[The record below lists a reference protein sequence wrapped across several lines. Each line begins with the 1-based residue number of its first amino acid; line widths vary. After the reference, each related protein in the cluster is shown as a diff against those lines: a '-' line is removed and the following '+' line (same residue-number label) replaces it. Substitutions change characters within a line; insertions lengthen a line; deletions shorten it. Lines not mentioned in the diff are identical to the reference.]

1 MSQPMRNQISNQVS
15 NRPDVT
21 QGLNALM
28 NRQLDKRSEQEQEA
42 HQYLTFMLGTEVF
55 AIGILHIKEIIE
67 YGKLTTVPMM
77 PDFIR
82 GVINLRGAVVPV
94 IDLSRRF
101 GGVRSQ
107 ISRRSCIIILEL
119 HSDEGQHVI
128 GVVVDA
134 VNEVL
139 DIQDAE
145 IEAAPAFGTSVRS
158 DFIAGMGR
166 IQESFVI
173 ILDVNNVL
181 SGKDLN
187 LLTELEHSEV
197 AD

>member
-1 MSQPMRNQISNQVS
+1 VA
-15 NRPDVT
+15 NRTVVNRSGVN
-21 QGLNALM
+21 QGLSALM
-28 NRQLDKRSEQEQEA
+28 NHQVDARSDHVQET
-42 HQYLTFMLGTEVF
+42 HQYLTFMLGAEVF

-67 YGKLTTVPMM
+67 YGKLTTVPMT

-119 HSDEGQHVI
+119 HSDEDRHVI

-187 LLTELEHSEV
+187 LLTELEHSGAE
-197 AD
+197 D